1 MFQMRSNAM
10 KTCAAGAMLFGG
22 TLGIAQKAQAGLVW
36 DTANANNYVQITF
49 GYEDPIRTSG
59 AASMNAVSA
68 AFGSDS
74 ANITAATASGFS
86 ASLTYAVGGAEAV
99 YLSVVRSF
107 SVTGSADIQLWG
119 NSPASDGI
127 WRIYDLSQQGGDAY
141 LTLDVLGG
149 TSYSQT
155 VSLGA
160 GQYAVEMGTSPA
172 TEFGSSGSFGHFTIV
187 PAPGAMALVGL
198 AGLVGGRRRKA

>member
-1 MFQMRSNAM
+1 M

-36 DTANANNYVQITF
+36 DSANAYNYVRITF
-49 GYEDPIRTSG
+49 GFEDPIMTTG
-59 AASMNAVSA
+59 AAAMNAVSA

-74 ANITAATASGFS
+74 ASITAATASGFS
-86 ASLTYAVGGAEAV
+86 ASLTYAVGGSEAV
-99 YLSVVRSF
+99 YLSVVRYF

-160 GQYAVEMGTSPA
+160 GQYAVEMATSPA
-172 TEFGSSGSFGHFTIV
+172 TEFGSSGSFGNFTIV

-198 AGLVGGRRRKA
+198 AGLVGGRRRKD